1 MKLIA
6 YLLCTGALVAANPGL
21 AQQSPAAGQEPQPD
35 DIIVTGEKSNRTLQE
50 TPTSVAVTTP
60 ERIRQENILTIQD
73 VYNRTANVSETYG
86 SAGFTIRGINNQG
99 VGTGGTADTATVY
112 VDGAPIPRQALFG
125 GPTDLWDIQQVEVLR
140 GPQSTIQ
147 GLNAL
152 AGAIVLTTRDASV
165 TDYSADGRILW
176 TDHNDR
182 TFSVAAGGPLIRDEL
197 GIRLSAERRADRGI
211 IRNVTRGGYDD
222 SLRTLNLRGKLHW
235 TPAALPGLD
244 VKASYNRVRRDGGY
258 LYEYTNLDTPDFYHH
273 RQATGGQLSRGYIR
287 SDIAAL
293 NIGYDISSRL
303 RLSSVTSFNRVTT
316 LAQIDADGTPVDS
329 QYINNDSRYRTWT
342 QELRLNYDGERV
354 SGVLGAWAY
363 RRSGGLD
370 SRSRVDI
377 ATPVSTIAGLLQ
389 RGGFPAAAASQIA
402 TAYTAALPQ
411 IPVRYAGVQPMLIR
425 NAALF
430 GDGRFRLTDRL
441 SLLAGFRYDHEDN
454 RYGAETIAAFN
465 GTLPDP
471 AAFGAA
477 GTPLNLAVTAINR
490 GVLGLVAQAASA
502 RASADR
508 SFDAFLPKAGVSMDW
523 TPDLTTAFTVQRAY
537 RSGGSSQNP
546 ARATLVAY
554 DPEYS
559 WNYEG
564 SLRSRW
570 LDGRLTVNA
579 NIFYVDWKQQQATA
593 YFGLNAYDYSIVNA
607 GKSHLYGGE
616 LEVQGRLSRQVDAY
630 VSAGYVRTKYDRF
643 DLPNGATSTLKL
655 AGSQFPYAPLWTL
668 AGGINGRF
676 GAIRGNLNANYRSG
690 VFTDV
695 GTLQS
700 RYRVSGR
707 TVVNARIGYDG
718 GAWTV
723 FAFARNLL
731 DEKYLQYRAPDGT
744 RGGQRGIVGDPQTFG
759 AGLEFHL

>member
-1 MKLIA
+1 MRLIA
-6 YLLCTGALVAANPGL
+6 YLLCTGTLLAATPCL
-21 AQQSPAAGQEPQPD
+21 AQEVPASAQETQPD
-35 DIIVTGEKSNRTLQE
+35 DIIVTGEKSNRTLQD
-50 TPTSVAVTTP
+50 TTTSVAVTTP
-60 ERIRQENILTIQD
+60 ERIRQETILTIQD

-86 SAGFTIRGINNQG
+86 SAGFTIRGINNKG
-99 VGTGGTADTATVY
+99 VGAGGDADTATVY

-125 GPTDLWDIQQVEVLR
+125 GPTDLWDIDQVEILR

-176 TDHNDR
+176 TGRNDR
-182 TFSVAAGGPLIRDEL
+182 TFSTAAGGPLIRDEL

-235 TPAALPGLD
+235 TPRSLPGLD

-258 LYEYTNLDTPDFYHH
+258 LYEYTNLTTPDFYDH
-273 RQATGGQLSRGYIR
+273 RRSTSDQPNRGYIR
-287 SDIAAL
+287 SDIAVL
-293 NIGYDISSRL
+293 NVGYEIAPRL
-303 RLSSVTSFNRVTT
+303 RLSSVTSFNRTAT
-316 LAQIDADGTPVDS
+316 LAQTDADGTAADVQFIS
-329 QYINNDSRYRTWT
+329 NDSRYRTWT
-342 QELRLNYDGERV
+342 QELRLNYDGERL

-370 SRSRVDI
+370 ANNRLNI
-377 ATPVSTIAGLLQ
+377 ATPVTTIVGLLQ
-389 RGGFPAAAASQIA
+389 RGGFPAAAARQIA
-402 TAYTAALPQ
+402 TAYATALPQ
-411 IPVRYAGVQPMLIR
+411 IPVRYSADQPLLVK

-430 GDGRFRLTDRL
+430 GDGRLRVTDRL

-454 RYGAETIAAFN
+454 RYGAETIATFN
-465 GTLPDP
+465 GTLPSP

-502 RASADR
+502 RASNAR
-508 SFDAFLPKAGVSMDW
+508 SFDAFLPKAGLSMEW

-579 NIFYVDWKQQQATA
+579 NVFYVDWKDQQTTA
-593 YFGLNAYDYSIVNA
+593 FFGLNAFDYNTVNA

-616 LEVQGRLSRQVDAY
+616 LEVQGRLNRMFDAY
-630 VSAGYVRTKYDRF
+630 ASAGYVRTKYDRF
-643 DLPNGATSTLKL
+643 DLPAGSTSTVNL
-655 AGSQFPYAPLWTL
+655 AGSQFPYAPRWTL
-668 AGGINGRF
+668 AGGINGRA
-676 GAIRGNLNANYRSG
+676 GAIVGNVNANYRSA

-695 GTLQS
+695 GTAQNQA
-700 RYRVSGR
+700 RVSGR
-707 TVVNARIGYDG
+707 TVVNARLGYDAG
-718 GAWTV
+718 RWTV

-731 DEKYLQYRAPDGT
+731 DEDYLQYRTPDGL
-744 RGGQRGIVGDPQTFG
+744 RGIVGDPQTFG
-759 AGLEFHL
+759 AGLELHM

>member
-1 MKLIA
+1 MRLIA
-6 YLLCTGALVAANPGL
+6 YLLCTGALIAATPSLGQQAL
-21 AQQSPAAGQEPQPD
+21 ASAPDVQPD

-50 TPTSVAVTTP
+50 TTTSVAVTTP

-99 VGTGGTADTATVY
+99 VGAGGNADTATVY

-125 GPTDLWDIQQVEVLR
+125 GPTDLWDVDQVEILR

-147 GLNAL
+147 GLNSL

-176 TDHNDR
+176 TDRNDR

-235 TPAALPGLD
+235 TPQALPGLD
-244 VKASYNRVRRDGGY
+244 VTASYNRVRRDGGY
-258 LYEYTNLDTPDFYHH
+258 LYEYTNLTTPDFYDH
-273 RQATGGQLSRGYIR
+273 RQSTSDQPNRGYIR
-287 SDIAAL
+287 SDIAVL
-293 NIGYDISSRL
+293 NVGYEIAPRL
-303 RLSSVTSFNRVTT
+303 RLSSVTSFNRTAT
-316 LAQIDADGTPVDS
+316 LAQTDTDGTAADVQFIS
-329 QYINNDSRYRTWT
+329 NDSRYRTWT
-342 QELRLNYDGERV
+342 QELRLNYDGERL

-370 SRSRVDI
+370 ANNRLNI
-377 ATPVSTIAGLLQ
+377 ATPVTTIVGLLQ
-389 RGGFPAAAASQIA
+389 SGGFPAAAARQIA
-402 TAYTAALPQ
+402 TAYATALPQ
-411 IPVRYAGVQPMLIR
+411 IPVRYIADQPLFVK

-430 GDGRFRLTDRL
+430 GDARLRVSDRL

-454 RYGAETIAAFN
+454 RYGAETIATFN
-465 GTLPDP
+465 GTLPNP
-471 AAFGAA
+471 TTFGAA

-502 RASADR
+502 RASNAR
-508 SFDAFLPKAGVSMDW
+508 SFDAFLPKAGLSMEW

-546 ARATLVAY
+546 ARALLVAY

-570 LDGRLTVNA
+570 LDGRLTINA
-579 NIFYVDWKQQQATA
+579 NIFYVDWKDQQTTA
-593 YFGLNAYDYSIVNA
+593 FFGLNAYDYNTVNA

-616 LEVQGRLSRQVDAY
+616 LEVQGRLNRMFDAY
-630 VSAGYVRTKYDRF
+630 ASAGYVRTKYDRF
-643 DLPNGATSTLKL
+643 DLPAGSTSTVNL
-655 AGSQFPYAPLWTL
+655 AGSQFPYAPRWTL
-668 AGGINGRF
+668 AAGINGRA
-676 GAIRGNLNANYRSG
+676 GAIAGNVNANYRSA

-695 GTLQS
+695 GTTQGQS
-700 RYRVSGR
+700 RVPGR
-707 TVVNARIGYDG
+707 TVVNARLGYDAG
-718 GAWTV
+718 RWTL

-731 DEKYLQYRAPDGT
+731 DEDYVQYRTPDGN
-744 RGGQRGIVGDPQTFG
+744 RGIVGDPQTFG
-759 AGLEFHL
+759 AGLELHL

>member
-1 MKLIA
+1 MRLIA
-6 YLLCTGALVAANPGL
+6 YLLCTGTLLAATPCL
-21 AQQSPAAGQEPQPD
+21 AQEVPASAQETQPD
-35 DIIVTGEKSNRTLQE
+35 DIIVTGEKSNRTLQD
-50 TPTSVAVTTP
+50 TTTSVAVTTP
-60 ERIRQENILTIQD
+60 ERIRQENILSIQD

-86 SAGFTIRGINNQG
+86 SAGFTIRGINNKG
-99 VGTGGTADTATVY
+99 VGAGGDADTATVY

-125 GPTDLWDIQQVEVLR
+125 GPTDLWDIDQVEILR

-176 TDHNDR
+176 TDRNDR
-182 TFSVAAGGPLIRDEL
+182 TFSAAGGGPLIRDEL

-211 IRNVTRGGYDD
+211 IRNVVRGGYDD
-222 SLRTLNLRGKLHW
+222 SLRTLNLRAKLHW
-235 TPAALPGLD
+235 TPRSLPGLD

-258 LYEYTNLDTPDFYHH
+258 LYEYTNLTTPDFYDH
-273 RQATGGQLSRGYIR
+273 RRSTSDQPNRGYIR
-287 SDIAAL
+287 SDIAVL
-293 NIGYDISSRL
+293 NVGYEIAPRL
-303 RLSSVTSFNRVTT
+303 RLSSVTSFNRTAT
-316 LAQIDADGTPVDS
+316 LAQTDADGTAADVQFIS
-329 QYINNDSRYRTWT
+329 NDSRYRTWT
-342 QELRLNYDGERV
+342 QELRLNYDGERL

-370 SRSRVDI
+370 ANNRLNI
-377 ATPVSTIAGLLQ
+377 ATPVTTIVGLLQ
-389 RGGFPAAAASQIA
+389 RGGFPAAAARQIA
-402 TAYTAALPQ
+402 TAYATALPQ
-411 IPVRYAGVQPMLIR
+411 IPVRYSADQPLLVR

-430 GDGRFRLTDRL
+430 GDGRLRLTDRL

-454 RYGAETIAAFN
+454 RYGAETIATFN
-465 GTLPDP
+465 GTLPSP

-477 GTPLNLAVTAINR
+477 GTPLNLAVNAINR

-502 RASADR
+502 WASNAR
-508 SFDAFLPKAGVSMDW
+508 SFDAFLPKAGVSMEW

-570 LDGRLTVNA
+570 LGGRLTVNA
-579 NIFYVDWKQQQATA
+579 NVFYVDWKDQQTTA
-593 YFGLNAYDYSIVNA
+593 FFGLNAYDYNTVNA

-616 LEVQGRLSRQVDAY
+616 LEVQGRLNRVFDAY
-630 VSAGYVRTKYDRF
+630 ASAGYVRTKYDRF
-643 DLPNGATSTLKL
+643 DLPAGSTSTVNL
-655 AGSQFPYAPLWTL
+655 AGSQFPYAPRWTL
-668 AGGINGRF
+668 AGGINGRA
-676 GAIRGNLNANYRSG
+676 GAIVGNVNANYRSA
-690 VFTDV
+690 VFADV
-695 GTLQS
+695 GTAQNQA
-700 RYRVSGR
+700 RVSGR
-707 TVVNARIGYDG
+707 TVVNARLGYDAG
-718 GAWTV
+718 RWTV

-731 DEKYLQYRAPDGT
+731 DEDYLQYRTPDGL
-744 RGGQRGIVGDPQTFG
+744 RGIVGDPQTFG
-759 AGLEFHL
+759 AGLELHM